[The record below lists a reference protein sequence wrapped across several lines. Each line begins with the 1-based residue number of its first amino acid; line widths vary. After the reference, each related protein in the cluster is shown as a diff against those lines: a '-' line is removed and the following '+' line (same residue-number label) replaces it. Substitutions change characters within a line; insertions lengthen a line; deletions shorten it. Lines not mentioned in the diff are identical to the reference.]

1 MNISSE
7 AWLTVPG
14 GYLLGSIPFGLLL
27 GKLFGAKDVRRHGS
41 GNIGATNVSR
51 VAGPVAGILTL
62 VLDTAKGVAA
72 VWIAARVSEQN
83 ATVMI
88 LAALAALCGHCF
100 SIWLG
105 FKGGKGV
112 ATGLGMFAALC
123 PLAALCGVVVFAL
136 TFVFWR
142 YVSLASLAG
151 AASMPLLIYLLWA
164 PGHAPPLAISF
175 GTLAAAGLIFYKHR
189 ANLQRLAAGE
199 EPKFRLGKSR
209 GKNA

>member
-7 AWLTVPG
+7 AWLTVPA

-27 GKLFGAKDVRRHGS
+27 GKLFGAKDVRQHGS

-62 VLDTAKGVAA
+62 VLDTAKGAAA
-72 VWIAARVSEQN
+72 VWIASRVSGQN
-83 ATVMI
+83 ATAMM
-88 LAALAALCGHCF
+88 LAGLAALCGHCF

-112 ATGLGMFAALC
+112 ATGLGIFAALS

-136 TFVFWR
+136 TFAFWR

-151 AASMPLLIYLLWA
+151 AASLPLLIYLLWA
-164 PGHAPPLAISF
+164 PRHAPPLIIAF
-175 GTLAAAGLIFYKHR
+175 GTLAASALIFYKHR
-189 ANLQRLAAGE
+189 VNLQRLAAGD
-199 EPKFRLGKSR
+199 EPKFHLGKSR
-209 GKNA
+209 DKSL